1 MLGTAAGIA
10 AGVAASRWLD
20 VVEVRGESMAP
31 SLRPGDRLVVE
42 SRSYT
47 RRPPLPGE
55 VVLAADPRE
64 PGRELV
70 KRVATVDDV
79 ASTALL
85 RGDAPDASTDSR
97 TFGAVPL
104 TEIRWRVA
112 LRYWPLE
119 RAGPVPGPRQ
129 PLTSPRTAPPL
140 R

>member
-1 MLGTAAGIA
+1 
-10 AGVAASRWLD
+10 
-20 VVEVRGESMAP
+20 
-31 SLRPGDRLVVE
+31 
-42 SRSYT
+42 
-47 RRPPLPGE
+47 

-79 ASTALL
+79 ALTAVL

-119 RAGPVPGPRQ
+119 RAGLV
-129 PLTSPRTAPPL
+129 TSPRTAPPP